1 MRPIIL
7 LTALIIFFTGNT
19 HGQGAVE
26 KVNQF
31 VGMLND
37 SQRVATLFPFEGEER
52 YNFHFVPYERKG
64 ITFNAMNTEQKQAA
78 FDLLKTCLSE
88 AAFHKTKEIMQLE
101 QVLIDLEKRKP
112 DDHFRDPGNYH
123 ISIFGIPSA
132 KTIWGWRFEGHHI
145 SFNFSFDKKTLRSG
159 TPGFLGSNPAIVLSG
174 PKKGTQVLK
183 DETDRGFALLHSLS
197 NTQLQQTIIDTVAY
211 KDILSFDKRNA
222 MLGDPAGIK
231 YSELNKRQ
239 QALLLQLVSAY
250 VHRFTTLFAEKMLK
264 EIQQAGLDKLW
275 FAWAGNTKPEI
286 GNGAYY
292 RIQGPTIL
300 IEYDNTQ
307 NNANHIHSVIRDLKN
322 DFGGDELLEH
332 YKNDHTA
339 TW

>member
-1 MRPIIL
+1 MRPIIF
-7 LTALIIFFTGNT
+7 LTTLFFFFTGNIQS
-19 HGQGAVE
+19 QGTVE
-26 KVNQF
+26 KANHF
-31 VGMLND
+31 IGMLND
-37 SQRVATLFPFEGEER
+37 SQKLNTIFPFDGEER
-52 YNFHFVPYERKG
+52 YNYHFVPFERKG
-64 ITFNAMNTEQKQAA
+64 ITFNEMNAEQKAAA

-88 AAFHKTKEIMQLE
+88 AAYNKTKEIMQLE
-101 QVLIDLEKRKP
+101 QVLIELEKRKP

-123 ISIFGIPSA
+123 VSIFGIPSA

-145 SFNFSFDKKTLRSG
+145 SFNFSFDKKTLTAG
-159 TPGFLGSNPAIVLSG
+159 TPAFLGANPAIVLSG
-174 PKKGTQVLK
+174 SKKGTQVLK
-183 DETDRGFALLHSLS
+183 DETDRGFALLNSLS
-197 NTQLQQTIIDTVAY
+197 KTQLQKTIIDTVAY

-222 MLGDPAGIK
+222 LLGDPAGIK
-231 YSELNKRQ
+231 YSELNKSQ
-239 QALLLQLVSAY
+239 QALFLQLVSVY

-264 EIQQAGLDKLW
+264 EIQQAGLDQLW

-307 NNANHIHSVIRDLKN
+307 NNANHIHSVLRDLKH

-332 YKNDHTA
+332 YRNDHAA
-339 TW
+339 TR

>member
-1 MRPIIL
+1 M
-7 LTALIIFFTGNT
+7 
-19 HGQGAVE
+19 
-26 KVNQF
+26 
-31 VGMLND
+31 
-37 SQRVATLFPFEGEER
+37 
-52 YNFHFVPYERKG
+52 
-64 ITFNAMNTEQKQAA
+64 
-78 FDLLKTCLSE
+78 
-88 AAFHKTKEIMQLE
+88 
-101 QVLIDLEKRKP
+101 
-112 DDHFRDPGNYH
+112 
-123 ISIFGIPSA
+123 
-132 KTIWGWRFEGHHI
+132 
-145 SFNFSFDKKTLRSG
+145 
-159 TPGFLGSNPAIVLSG
+159 
-174 PKKGTQVLK
+174 
-183 DETDRGFALLHSLS
+183 
-197 NTQLQQTIIDTVAY
+197 
-211 KDILSFDKRNA
+211 
-222 MLGDPAGIK
+222 GDPAGIT
-231 YSELNKRQ
+231 YNQLNKSQ
-239 QALLLQLVSAY
+239 QALLLQLVSTY